1 MAKYKTNA
9 FEIILRE
16 NLIGGTIYDAE
27 GNQIVILDL
36 NYDPSV
42 RCMYVSDGVKKYKIR
57 VDEYFDFEFDGKLSN
72 NRVLPG
78 ISNRFKNK

>member
-42 RCMYVSDGVKKYKIR
+42 KDFFLKIFDIRCMYVLDGQLKQ
-57 VDEYFDFEFDGKLSN
+57 L
-72 NRVLPG
+72 
-78 ISNRFKNK
+78 